1 MLSRRQLLLGLSAL
15 ALAGPLRAQEFPAE
29 ARRFVEAMIA
39 ELAAIE
45 AREKDEAR
53 RRAALDEALGKRV
66 ALARI
71 GRFMLGA
78 SRTRAS
84 PAELA
89 EYDRLIPG
97 FILAD
102 VRGEIA
108 KLVAQS
114 IAIDEVQARSAR
126 DALVRSRFRR
136 RAGGTVRV
144 DWRVAAAE
152 GQPLQLVDVYVNGVS
167 RFVIRRDEFQAIVK
181 ARGMAGLLAEL
192 RTGVAGSASRAGPGP
207 RLASAGRGGYRP
219 TNRRHLGS
227 AAERGQA

>member
-1 MLSRRQLLLGLSAL
+1 MLARRHVLLGAAAL
-15 ALAGPLRAQEFPAE
+15 ALAGPLAAQAGDFPAD
-29 ARRFVEAMIA
+29 ARSFVESMIA
-39 ELAAIE
+39 ELSAIE

-53 RRAALDEALGKRV
+53 RKAALDAALRNRV

-78 SRTRAS
+78 SRTQAT

-89 EYDRLIPG
+89 EYDRLIPA

-114 IAIDEVQARSAR
+114 IAVEEVQARSAR

-136 RAGGTVRV
+136 RSGGTVRV

-181 ARGMAGLLAEL
+181 ARGMAGLLGEL
-192 RTGVAGSASRAGPGP
+192 RTGVLSA
-207 RLASAGRGGYRP
+207 
-219 TNRRHLGS
+219 
-227 AAERGQA
+227 Q

>member
-1 MLSRRQLLLGLSAL
+1 MLHRRHFALGFAAL
-15 ALAGPLRAQEFPAE
+15 ALAAPLAAQDQAFAGE
-29 ARRFVEAMIA
+29 ARRFIEGMIA
-39 ELAAIE
+39 ELSAIE
-45 AREKDEAR
+45 TKEKDEGR
-53 RRAALDEALGKRV
+53 RRAALDAALRQRV
-66 ALARI
+66 ALSRI

-78 SRTRAS
+78 SRAQAT

-89 EYDRLIPG
+89 EYDRLVPD

-114 IAIDEVQARSAR
+114 IAIDEVQTRSAR

-136 RAGGTVRV
+136 RSGGTVRV
-144 DWRVAAAE
+144 DWRVAAGE

-167 RFVIRRDEFQAIVK
+167 RFVIRRDEFQALVK

-192 RTGVAGSASRAGPGP
+192 RSGA
-207 RLASAGRGGYRP
+207 LAGR
-219 TNRRHLGS
+219 
-227 AAERGQA
+227 